1 MYEELALLELA
12 IWFGLPAWIA
22 NATPVLGGGGSAID
36 GGRFYRDGRR
46 ILGDGKTIRGFIV
59 GIIFG
64 VLVGIGQMFAA
75 PYLHPILAQF
85 VTVTPA
91 MELVLYTQVPVVVLM
106 SVGALTG
113 DIIGSFIKRRI
124 DVKSGDSSPFM
135 DQLGFIIM
143 ALIFA
148 YPIIQ
153 PSSIFIT
160 ILVLMTL
167 GIHWISNALGYLIG
181 IKKNPW

>member
-1 MYEELALLELA
+1 MYEELALIELA

-22 NATPVLGGGGSAID
+22 NASPVLGGGGRAID

-64 VLVGIGQMFAA
+64 VLTGLGQMLAA

-85 VTVTPA
+85 VTVTPE
-91 MELVLYTQVPVVVLM
+91 MELVLYTQIPVVILL

-113 DIIGSFIKRRI
+113 DIVGSFIKRRV
-124 DVKSGDSSPFM
+124 DVKSGNPSPFM

-148 YPIIQ
+148 YSVIQ
-153 PSSIFIT
+153 PRSIYVV
-160 ILVLMTL
+160 ILILITL
-167 GIHWISNALGYLIG
+167 GIHWISNALGYLLG
-181 IKKNPW
+181 LKKNPW

>member
-1 MYEELALLELA
+1 M
-12 IWFGLPAWIA
+12 
-22 NATPVLGGGGSAID
+22 
-36 GGRFYRDGRR
+36 
-46 ILGDGKTIRGFIV
+46 
-59 GIIFG
+59 
-64 VLVGIGQMFAA
+64 
-75 PYLHPILAQF
+75 
-85 VTVTPA
+85 
-91 MELVLYTQVPVVVLM
+91 QVPVAVLL

-113 DIIGSFIKRRI
+113 DIVGSFIKRRV
-124 DVKSGDSSPFM
+124 DVKSGNPSPFM

-153 PSSIFIT
+153 PGSIFIA
-160 ILVLMTL
+160 ILILMTL